1 MVTDSFQKLSK
12 IFRDSIILHENS
24 RMLNVTVNS
33 GQLFIKL
40 KDMEDMRNTDE
51 QFEGSKSILR

>member
-51 QFEGSKSILR
+51 QFEAKVF